1 MKKALLITYPFPP
14 LGVAGS
20 LRPFRFAKN
29 LINYGWTPVVI
40 TIKEREDLYKD
51 RSLLSELPSK
61 VKIHR
66 TSTFDPYLLYYS
78 NRTNR
83 NSNINIEKLS
93 IRKNTVNNNY
103 FKKLLIKIK
112 NIILAT
118 LTTPDHQVFW
128 FPFALKKAIS
138 IIIKDKIKIIITTSP
153 PNSGHLIGLALK
165 KIFRI
170 PWIAD
175 FRDPWVD
182 NFKIRN
188 MSSTQKWIERK
199 MENWI
204 MENADRVIA
213 NTDTN
218 RQRLIERYNNIDP
231 SRFETIHNGFEEI
244 NIINENKPFKKF
256 TIAHTGLFYPSV
268 NPYYFFEPM
277 KTWLNA
283 FGKNAKEFVQVLLVG
298 IDDDITKNIVNM
310 NGLSEI
316 VNIINRVSHK
326 EALEIAANSDVLLIS
341 LGFEESNKGWIPMKL
356 YDYLSCK
363 KPIIAFLP
371 EGEAA
376 NIIRKTKSGFVIT
389 KEDLNMS
396 VNVFNNLYENRNTK
410 GWSENIIFSDNQIR
424 QFEIKY
430 LTAKLAKIM
439 EDLVSKNDIYAM

>member
-1 MKKALLITYPFPP
+1 MRKVLLITYPFPP

-29 LINYGWTPVVI
+29 LIHFGWIPIVI

-51 RSLLSELPSK
+51 RSLLSELPSE
-61 VKIHR
+61 VIIHR

-78 NRTNR
+78 NKTRR
-83 NSNINIEKLS
+83 NENMNSAEIVI
-93 IRKNTVNNNY
+93 KNNANNY
-103 FKKLLIKIK
+103 NIFRNILSKIK
-112 NIILAT
+112 YVIYIV

-128 FPFALKKAIS
+128 FPFAFKKAAS
-138 IIIKDKIKIIITTSP
+138 IIKTGNIKIIITTSP

-182 NFKIRN
+182 NFKIRK
-188 MSSTQKWIERK
+188 MSSTQKWIESK
-199 MENWI
+199 MEKWI
-204 MENADRVIA
+204 MQNADRVIA

-218 RQRLIERYNNIDP
+218 RQRLIERYRNVDS
-231 SRFETIHNGFEEI
+231 SRFETIHNGFEEVKL
-244 NIINENKPFKKF
+244 NATGKSNVF
-256 TIAHTGLFYPSV
+256 TITHIGLLYPSI
-268 NPYYFFEPM
+268 NPYFFIEPI
-277 KTWLNA
+277 KTWLNE
-283 FGKNAKEFVQVLLVG
+283 FGENAKEFVQVIFVG
-298 IDDDITKNIVNM
+298 IDDDVTKNIIAT
-310 NGLSEI
+310 NGLSEM
-316 VNIINRVSHK
+316 VKFVERVSHK

-371 EGEAA
+371 DGEAA

-389 KEDLNMS
+389 KEDLDMS
-396 VNVFNNLYENRNTK
+396 VKVFKDLHENRNKK
-410 GWSENIIFSDNQIR
+410 GWSENINFSEEHIN
-424 QFEIKY
+424 QFEIKN
-430 LTAKLAKIM
+430 LTLKLSKIM
-439 EDLVSKNDIYAM
+439 NNITGINRYG

>member
-1 MKKALLITYPFPP
+1 MKKVLLITYPFPP

-20 LRPFRFAKN
+20 LRPFRFAKY
-29 LINYGWTPVVI
+29 LIQYDWLPIVI

-51 RSLLSELPSK
+51 RSLLSELPSE
-61 VKIHR
+61 VMIHR

-78 NRTNR
+78 NRA
-83 NSNINIEKLS
+83 NINTNIHSEEVSINIKTIKYKYFRKHLS
-93 IRKNTVNNNY
+93 T
-103 FKKLLIKIK
+103 IK
-112 NIILAT
+112 NIILT
-118 LTTPDHQVFW
+118 ILITPDHQVFW
-128 FPFALKKAIS
+128 FPFAIKKAVSVIV
-138 IIIKDKIKIIITTSP
+138 KDKINIIITTSP

-182 NFKIRN
+182 NFKIRK
-188 MSSTQKWIERK
+188 MSSTQKWIESK
-199 MENWI
+199 MEKWI

-213 NTDTN
+213 NTDTS
-218 RQRLIERYNNIDP
+218 RQRLIERYNYIDS
-231 SRFETIHNGFEEI
+231 SRFETIYNGFEEMNL
-244 NIINENKPFKKF
+244 NITGKFNKF
-256 TIAHTGLFYPSV
+256 TIAHTGLLYPSI
-268 NPYYFFEPM
+268 NPYFFIEPM
-277 KTWLNA
+277 KTWLNT
-283 FGKNAKEFVQVLLVG
+283 FGENAKEFVQVLFVG
-298 IDDDITKNIVNM
+298 IDDDVTKKIITM

-316 VNIINRVSHK
+316 VKFVDRVSHK
-326 EALEIAANSDVLLIS
+326 EALEIATNSDVLLIS

-371 EGEAA
+371 DGEAA
-376 NIIRKTKSGFVIT
+376 NIIRNTKSGFVIT
-389 KEDLNMS
+389 KEDLDMS
-396 VNVFNNLYENRNTK
+396 VNVFKNLYENRNTK

-439 EDLVSKNDIYAM
+439 EDLISKNDNYAM